1 MSKGATA
8 GAAFQ
13 SLINHVNASYE
24 RMGRAYITRKAVPGK
39 YIAGKAS
46 NTGEQGHITLAEYR
60 ITKQPIL
67 QRQFVPESKAEPD
80 YGGIIHPYGQAIFF
94 DAKTTKRNVLDFDN
108 LHAHQI
114 DFLIR
119 AARMGAMAGF
129 LVEFSSYDEIYFLPI
144 TIVES
149 WREKQNRKS
158 IPHLFFAEN
167 LPEAKPAPGLLF
179 DYLAAIQNQSYENT
193 TRHDYQR

>member
-39 YIAGKAS
+39 YI
-46 NTGEQGHITLAEYR
+46 TGQARNSAVSCERLTRIEYR
-60 ITKQPIL
+60 LIKQPSSL
-67 QRQFVPESKAEPD
+67 RQFIPESKAEPD
-80 YGGIIHPYGQAIFF
+80 YGGVIHPHGQAIFF
-94 DAKTTKRNVLDFDN
+94 DAKTTKRDVLDFDN

-119 AARMGAMAGF
+119 AARIGAIAGF
-129 LVEFSSYDEIYFLPI
+129 LVEFSRYNEIYFLPI

-149 WREKQNRKS
+149 WREEQKRKS
-158 IPHLFFAEN
+158 IPYLYFAEN
-167 LPEAKPAPGLLF
+167 LTEAKPAPGLLF
-179 DYLAAIQNQSYENT
+179 DYLTAITKSRIETN
-193 TRHDYQR
+193 